1 MYILTNGRPPNPSSN
16 STSLILNHNAKSKC
30 TKQVRPVVNTM
41 YYVIDL
47 EPTPIEPN
55 LVKIRR
61 ERQRKAATCLQY
73 ACK

>member
-1 MYILTNGRPPNPSSN
+1 MYILTKDRPPNPSSN
-16 STSLILNHNAKSKC
+16 PRSLIVNHNAKSQC
-30 TKQVRPVVNTM
+30 INQVRPVVNTM

-55 LVKIRR
+55 LVRIRR

>member
-1 MYILTNGRPPNPSSN
+1 MTPN
-16 STSLILNHNAKSKC
+16 
-30 TKQVRPVVNTM
+30 QVRPVVNTM